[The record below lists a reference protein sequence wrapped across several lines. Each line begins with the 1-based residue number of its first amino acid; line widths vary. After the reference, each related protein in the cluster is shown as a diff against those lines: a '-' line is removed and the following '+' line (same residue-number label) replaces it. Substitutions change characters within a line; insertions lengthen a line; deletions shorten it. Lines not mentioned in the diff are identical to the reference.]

1 MLICVDEAYIRKI
14 AVEANEM
21 VSMGLKLPTSLVST
35 APEEFQPQ
43 VPTGKL
49 SKTKKKK
56 LKKKA
61 KLQNE
66 LIRMQMEHLQQVVTE
81 DSQQPAESEENKG
94 TKEIEGGADAQVD
107 EHISVSATI
116 SNNDESPT
124 DNETSA
130 SHILNGS
137 IKSNA
142 SSENENEDK
151 DRVKEK
157 AANMNNSVKSNEE
170 ESNEDNE
177 DVDDNK
183 MSNSTPSDCVI
194 DESKVVPA
202 IHTTPPLENGLSDHS
217 KRSPKAASTSDPT
230 FEVCDFDVKIA
241 DLGNACWVDKH
252 FTEGKFNDRQ
262 SCMSET
268 DSSFF
273 ARYSNATIPLAGSH
287 HRGRLRHLRRHLEHR
302 LHGFRA
308 RHRRLPLRAARRRKL
323 RPRR

>member
-1 MLICVDEAYIRKI
+1 MRFIHSHTDIKPENVLLCVDESYIRKI

-66 LIRMQMEHLQQVVTE
+66 LIRMQMEHLQQ
-81 DSQQPAESEENKG
+81 SEQGENKG
-94 TKEIEGGADAQVD
+94 TKESEGAGDAPVE
-107 EHISVSATI
+107 EHHSVTATL

-124 DNETSA
+124 DNETS

-137 IKSNA
+137 VKSNA
-142 SSENENEDK
+142 SSENENEE
-151 DRVKEK
+151 KEK
-157 AANMNNSVKSNEE
+157 DPEKTSTMSTSVKSNE

-177 DVDDNK
+177 DVDENVK
-183 MSNSTPSDCVI
+183 MSNSPPSERVI
-194 DESKVVPA
+194 DEPKVIPTILTSPPA
-202 IHTTPPLENGLSDHS
+202 ENGICE
-217 KRSPKAASTSDPT
+217 KPKGSPKAPSTLSDPT
-230 FEVCDFDVKIA
+230 FEVCEFDVKIA

-252 FTEGKFNDRQ
+252 FTEG
-262 SCMSET
+262 E
-268 DSSFF
+268 
-273 ARYSNATIPLAGSH
+273 
-287 HRGRLRHLRRHLEHR
+287 
-302 LHGFRA
+302 
-308 RHRRLPLRAARRRKL
+308 
-323 RPRR
+323 

>member
-66 LIRMQMEHLQQVVTE
+66 LIRQQMEHLQQAVTE
-81 DSQQPAESEENKG
+81 GAQQPTESEGNKG
-94 TKEIEGGADAQVD
+94 TKELDGSGDAQGD
-107 EHISVSATI
+107 EHLSVSATI

-142 SSENENEDK
+142 SSENEHEE
-151 DRVKEK
+151 KEK
-157 AANMNNSVKSNEE
+157 KATMNNSVKSNE

-194 DESKVVPA
+194 DESKVAPA
-202 IHTTPPLENGLSDHS
+202 IHTTPPLENGLSEHS

-230 FEVCDFDVKIA
+230 FEVCDFEVKIA

-252 FTEGKFNDRQ
+252 FTEGKSLTTANRACRRLIPIFLH
-262 SCMSET
+262 
-268 DSSFF
+268 
-273 ARYSNATIPLAGSH
+273 RYSDATISLTGSH
-287 HRGRLRHLRRHLEHR
+287 HRGRLRHL
-302 LHGFRA
+302 G
-308 RHRRLPLRAARRRKL
+308 
-323 RPRR
+323 

>member
-21 VSMGLKLPTSLVST
+21 VSMGMKLPTSLVST

-81 DSQQPAESEENKG
+81 DSQQPAESEEQKG
-94 TKEIEGGADAQVD
+94 TKEIDGGGDAPGD
-107 EHISVSATI
+107 EHLSVSATI
-116 SNNDESPT
+116 SVNDESPT

-151 DRVKEK
+151 DRAKEK
-157 AANMNNSVKSNEE
+157 QATMNNSVKSNE

-230 FEVCDFDVKIA
+230 FEVCDFEVKIA

-262 SCMSET
+262 SCMSAT
-268 DSSFF
+268 DPCFIISR
-273 ARYSNATIPLAGSH
+273 RYSNATISLAGSH
-287 HRGRLRHLRRHLEHR
+287 HRGRLRHL
-302 LHGFRA
+302 G
-308 RHRRLPLRAARRRKL
+308 
-323 RPRR
+323 

>member
-1 MLICVDEAYIRKI
+1 MLLCVDEAYIRKI

-21 VSMGLKLPTSLVST
+21 VSMGMKLPTSLIST

-66 LIRMQMEHLQQVVTE
+66 LIRMQMEHLQQTE
-81 DSQQPAESEENKG
+81 QDEGKG
-94 TKEIEGGADAQVD
+94 TKENDGTGDAPVVD
-107 EHISVSATI
+107 EHLSVSATL

-124 DNETSA
+124 DNETS

-137 IKSNA
+137 MKSNA

-151 DRVKEK
+151 EKEK
-157 AANMNNSVKSNEE
+157 EKEKSNNMNTSVKSND

-177 DVDDNK
+177 DVDENVK
-183 MSNSTPSDCVI
+183 MTNSTPSDRVI
-194 DESKVVPA
+194 DDSKVVP
-202 IHTTPPLENGLSDHS
+202 IIQTSPPIENGTSEQS
-217 KRSPKAASTSDPT
+217 KRSSKAIPQSDPT
-230 FEVCDFDVKIA
+230 FEVCDFEVKIA

-252 FTEGKFNDRQ
+252 FTEGKFN
-262 SCMSET
+262 
-268 DSSFF
+268 
-273 ARYSNATIPLAGSH
+273 
-287 HRGRLRHLRRHLEHR
+287 LEEEE
-302 LHGFRA
+302 
-308 RHRRLPLRAARRRKL
+308 LPDN
-323 RPRR
+323 

>member
-1 MLICVDEAYIRKI
+1 MLFIIQRLSHTDIKPENVLICVDEAYIRKI

-21 VSMGLKLPTSLVST
+21 VSNGMKLPTSLIST

-66 LIRMQMEHLQQVVTE
+66 LIRMQMEHLKQNE
-81 DSQQPAESEENKG
+81 PEESKG
-94 TKEIEGGADAQVD
+94 TKENDGVGDGPAD
-107 EHISVSATI
+107 EHLSVTATL

-137 IKSNA
+137 MKSNA
-142 SSENENEDK
+142 SSENEND
-151 DRVKEK
+151 DKEK
-157 AANMNNSVKSNEE
+157 EKTATNNMNTSSKSND

-177 DVDDNK
+177 DADDK
-183 MSNSTPSDCVI
+183 EKTPSERVI
-194 DESKVVPA
+194 DDEKNVPA
-202 IHTTPPLENGLSDHS
+202 IQTTPPIENGLNDQP
-217 KRSPKAASTSDPT
+217 KRSPKAASISDPT
-230 FEVCDFDVKIA
+230 FEICDFEVKIA

-252 FTEGKFNDRQ
+252 FTEGKF
-262 SCMSET
+262 
-268 DSSFF
+268 
-273 ARYSNATIPLAGSH
+273 
-287 HRGRLRHLRRHLEHR
+287 RLRLVVD
-302 LHGFRA
+302 FY
-308 RHRRLPLRAARRRKL
+308 
-323 RPRR
+323 

>member
-1 MLICVDEAYIRKI
+1 MRCFINSHTDIKPENVLLCVDEAYIRKI
-14 AVEANEM
+14 AVEATEM

-66 LIRMQMEHLQQVVTE
+66 LIRMQMEHLQQTE
-81 DSQQPAESEENKG
+81 HDESKG
-94 TKEIEGGADAQVD
+94 TKEHDGAGDAPVD
-107 EHISVSATI
+107 EHHSVTATL

-124 DNETSA
+124 DNETS

-137 IKSNA
+137 MKSNA

-151 DRVKEK
+151 EKEQEK
-157 AANMNNSVKSNEE
+157 NMCISVKSND

-177 DVDDNK
+177 EADESIK
-183 MSNSTPSDCVI
+183 MSNSSPSKRVI
-194 DESKVVPA
+194 EDPKIVPT
-202 IHTTPPLENGLSDHS
+202 IHTTPPIENGVCEKS
-217 KRSPKAASTSDPT
+217 KGSPKPLSTQSDPA
-230 FEVCDFDVKIA
+230 FEVCEFDVKIA

-252 FTEGKFNDRQ
+252 FTEGKF
-262 SCMSET
+262 T
-268 DSSFF
+268 LSS
-273 ARYSNATIPLAGSH
+273 
-287 HRGRLRHLRRHLEHR
+287 
-302 LHGFRA
+302 
-308 RHRRLPLRAARRRKL
+308 
-323 RPRR
+323 